1 MDKLN
6 EILGSISGFLW
17 GIPLIVLIVGSGIYL
32 TIRVGALQ
40 LRLLPT
46 ALRLVF
52 SKKHASDAE
61 GDISQFQALTTALAA
76 TVGTGNIVGVA
87 TAVIL
92 GGPGAIFWMWFSAF
106 FGMATKYSEA
116 ILAVR
121 FRVKDSKGQ
130 MAGGPMYYLEHGLK
144 QKWLAVL
151 FALFGV
157 LASFGIGNGTQ
168 SNSVA
173 GVVNSTFKIDPYI
186 TGIILTIFV
195 GLVILGGIQS
205 IGKVT
210 AVFVPV
216 MALFY
221 LASGLIIIIMNIT
234 AVPEAF
240 MTIIKMAFSGEA
252 AAGGAI
258 GAAIRYGVARG
269 VFSNEAG
276 LGSAPIAAAAAKT
289 DLPGRQALISMTQV
303 FFDTFL
309 ICSITG
315 LTIVMSGVYTN
326 PKLEANAVTTQ
337 AFGHFLGSWGPIVVA
352 IGLIFFASSTI
363 LGWAYYGEKCFQYLF
378 KNPFALL
385 IYRIIFVGFVY
396 IGATIPLDI
405 VWTFSDVANGLMA
418 IPNLIGLIGLS
429 GIVVFE
435 TKRIKEKLKEEKEE
449 KLNNKAEQSAKA

>member
-6 EILGSISGFLW
+6 EILGSISGVLW

-32 TIRVGALQ
+32 TIRVGVLQ

-52 SKKHASDAE
+52 SKKHATDAE

-173 GVVNSTFKIDPYI
+173 GVVNSTFKIDPWI

-216 MALFY
+216 MAIFY

-326 PKLEANAVTTQ
+326 PKLEANALTTQ

-385 IYRIIFVGFVY
+385 FYRIIFVAFVF
-396 IGATIPLDI
+396 IGATIPLNI

-435 TKRIKEKLKEEKEE
+435 TKRIKEKLKEEKKE

>member
-173 GVVNSTFKIDPYI
+173 GVVNSTFKIDPWI

>member
-6 EILGSISGFLW
+6 EILGSISGVLW

-32 TIRVGALQ
+32 TIRVGVLQ

-52 SKKHASDAE
+52 SKKHATDVE

-173 GVVNSTFKIDPYI
+173 GVVNSTFKIDPWI

-216 MALFY
+216 MAIFY

-326 PKLEANAVTTQ
+326 PKLEANALTTQ

-385 IYRIIFVGFVY
+385 VYRIIFVAFVF
-396 IGATIPLDI
+396 IGATIPLNI

-435 TKRIKEKLKEEKEE
+435 TKRIKEKLKEEKKE